1 MGWRAKSGDVAAVS
15 SVSLD
20 QDQEDE
26 EEEEEI
32 ARLQGAE
39 EGPQEFKCGCVI
51 ALALVPYYVC
61 ELYDMSG
68 LRARVLNVH
77 HVVFTMHLLARHQQD
92 DVAGLGDP
100 LETDRDVCSATLAF
114 AFPLSRPADN
124 GH

>member
-1 MGWRAKSGDVAAVS
+1 MS

-32 ARLQGAE
+32 GGDEGVE
-39 EGPQEFKCGCVI
+39 EGPAGIRGVVVFI

-68 LRARVLNVH
+68 LVGLVSSTFIMSS
-77 HVVFTMHLLARHQQD
+77 FTMHSLARHQQD
-92 DVAGLGDP
+92 DVRKVLG
-100 LETDRDVCSATLAF
+100 T
-114 AFPLSRPADN
+114 SRN
-124 GH
+124 